1 MSSLRGTTFKKKL
14 LNICN
19 ASLGHTSEKNDTF
32 PDLVLPAVDIFLV

>member
-1 MSSLRGTTFKKKL
+1 MSSLRGTTFKKL